1 MCYHNLR
8 NTKVERG
15 ETMFTVHVN
24 KLNGKIHERGFNKSS
39 FSKELGI
46 DRNTLSGY
54 LNNPKKIPY
63 DVIDKMASIAS
74 FDFPCAFKAAA
85 FVYPSITP

>member
-15 ETMFTVHVN
+15 ETMFTVNVN

-39 FSKELGI
+39 FSKERGI
-46 DRNTLSGY
+46 DRNTLSSY

-63 DVIDKMASIAS
+63 DVIDKMASILCVSEDEAS
-74 FDFPCAFKAAA
+74 EIFFTNRL
-85 FVYPSITP
+85 S